1 MLQIRF
7 TLQFPCLF
15 EEHYHLSNYL
25 HSETQSWLWQISFH
39 STLCQKLKMS
49 CLSPDIFQIPAQ
61 DGSFP
66 CHSEKHLAA
75 FQENCLIPSHCWLW
89 HQIRVSR
96 DYHFFAEESQPYC
109 NKTLK
114 SRLSL
119 QRSLHCLWTSF
130 STFPN
135 TYADVANIFI
145 LLDSDCSSFSM
156 EFKHLVTTW
165 FLTISLT
172 SQAWN

>member
-39 STLCQKLKMS
+39 SMLCQKLKMS

-135 TYADVANIFI
+135 TFM
-145 LLDSDCSSFSM
+145 LM
-156 EFKHLVTTW
+156 W
-165 FLTISLT
+165 PISLF
-172 SQAWN
+172 SLIQIVPLFPWNLNIW

>member
-75 FQENCLIPSHCWLW
+75 FQENRLIPSHCWLW

-109 NKTLK
+109 NKSLK

-130 STFPN
+130 STFP
-135 TYADVANIFI
+135 I
-145 LLDSDCSSFSM
+145 LLCWCGQYLYSPWFRLFLFS
-156 EFKHLVTTW
+156 HG
-165 FLTISLT
+165 I
-172 SQAWN
+172 